1 MQLMNRGRLM
11 LTMFVQLAN
20 NVFWR
25 TWNWKMEHEKKNHGY
40 SVIAVRYGIII
51 AVKILSENQTVKH
64 MSVKVV
70 VNISC
75 KEFKH
80 SNIIWKVWLLACF
93 SLHHCS
99 VDKHSNSI
107 SGRYGCLHAFH
118 CFSVRH
124 WLYYIMVACLLFIAF
139 QYVIGY
145 TTSWLNKN
153 KLWGH
158 HGCLLAFHCFSVR
171 HWLYYVMVD

>member
-1 MQLMNRGRLM
+1 
-11 LTMFVQLAN
+11 
-20 NVFWR
+20 
-25 TWNWKMEHEKKNHGY
+25 MEHEKKNHGY

-64 MSVKVV
+64 MPVKVV

-93 SLHHCS
+93 SLRHWS

-107 SGRYGCLHAFH
+107 SGRYGCLLAFH
-118 CFSVRH
+118 
-124 WLYYIMVACLLFIAF
+124 
-139 QYVIGY
+139 YVNGH
-145 TTSWLNKN
+145 TTSSLTKN
-153 KLWGH
+153 KL
-158 HGCLLAFHCFSVR
+158 
-171 HWLYYVMVD
+171 